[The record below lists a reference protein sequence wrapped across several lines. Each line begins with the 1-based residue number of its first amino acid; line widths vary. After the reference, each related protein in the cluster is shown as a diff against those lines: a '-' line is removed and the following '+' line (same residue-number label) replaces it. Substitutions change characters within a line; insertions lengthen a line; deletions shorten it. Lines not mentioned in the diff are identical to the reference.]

1 MFLDSVTLFGSLLLT
16 DRRLKRLP
24 CWSLSEIVM
33 YEFILSYE
41 GYYGQLAC
49 PSFLSKKKKK
59 GGQAHVTGTTQAKL
73 SGLCYECTDKKS
85 SGSKKHLP
93 KLK

>member
-1 MFLDSVTLFGSLLLT
+1 MFFDSVTLFGSLLLT

-59 GGQAHVTGTTQAKL
+59 SKKGGQAHVTETTQAKL
-73 SGLCYECTDKKS
+73 SGLCYD
-85 SGSKKHLP
+85 L
-93 KLK
+93 